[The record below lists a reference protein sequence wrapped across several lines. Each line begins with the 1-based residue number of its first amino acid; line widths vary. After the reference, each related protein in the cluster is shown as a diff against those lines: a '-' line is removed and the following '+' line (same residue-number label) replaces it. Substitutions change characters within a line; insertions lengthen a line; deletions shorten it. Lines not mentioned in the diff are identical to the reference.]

1 MKEFN
6 SYLNN
11 LDYSHVKD
19 LFARKG
25 ILRTYHKKDFFIRQ
39 NEIERFAGWVK
50 EGTFQYTYIDEEGEE
65 YIIGYSFTNEFVCD
79 YSSFIKGSL
88 SLVNIQALTD
98 CSVYEVSRH
107 ELIEYWE
114 TNMETQR
121 FGRNVAENLYEMVY
135 VRLLDTYSR
144 PEIRY
149 KKLMQ
154 RCPSLKETVPLK
166 NIASFLGITPETVSR
181 IRRKLEK

>member
-50 EGTFQYTYIDEEGEE
+50 HGTFQYTHIDEEGEE
-65 YIIGYSFTNEFVCD
+65 QWQNTS
-79 YSSFIKGSL
+79 
-88 SLVNIQALTD
+88 
-98 CSVYEVSRH
+98 
-107 ELIEYWE
+107 
-114 TNMETQR
+114 QR
-121 FGRNVAENLYEMVY
+121 A
-135 VRLLDTYSR
+135 TPR
-144 PEIRY
+144 PAG
-149 KKLMQ
+149 LA
-154 RCPSLKETVPLK
+154 
-166 NIASFLGITPETVSR
+166 ASPM
-181 IRRKLEK
+181 

>member
-39 NEIERFAGWVK
+39 NEVERFAGWVK
-50 EGTFQYTYIDEEGEE
+50 HGTFQYTHIDEEGEE
-65 YIIGYSFTNEFVCD
+65 HIVGYAFTDEFVCD
-79 YSSFIKGSL
+79 YSSFMK
-88 SLVNIQALTD
+88 
-98 CSVYEVSRH
+98 
-107 ELIEYWE
+107 
-114 TNMETQR
+114 
-121 FGRNVAENLYEMVY
+121 
-135 VRLLDTYSR
+135 
-144 PEIRY
+144 
-149 KKLMQ
+149 
-154 RCPSLKETVPLK
+154 RCPDLKDTVPLK
-166 NIASFLGITPETVSR
+166 SIASFLGVTPETVSR